1 MLGNK
6 LNNQSYSYLENLLSL
21 YFRNFPEVL
30 RLRSYITQNKRS
42 NRKFQQFVRM
52 NVIQTTNCFLN
63 YFKYDFK
70 IKTYELVY
78 SRTFHLFEN
87 FWYIGLRWSIFTTK
101 LKRENRILTY
111 YTFPIFW
118 SIRWEEFLEKGAL
131 SKSFS

>member
-30 RLRSYITQNKRS
+30 KLRSYITQNKRS

-87 FWYIGLRWSIFTTK
+87 F
-101 LKRENRILTY
+101 
-111 YTFPIFW
+111 
-118 SIRWEEFLEKGAL
+118 
-131 SKSFS
+131 